1 MPGGVLVIFPNYS
14 MKDDIKNY
22 LEQDLEKDFHKIFK
36 KIETR
41 KKQFFEA
48 KGTTE
53 PVDLYK
59 KHI

>member
-1 MPGGVLVIFPNYS
+1 